1 MPSIFEKYDLKQV
14 INTSGRMTALGVST
28 PRPEVVEAAMAGM
41 NQYFEMKDLVNKNRR
56 LHREIAG
63 SGRGNRCLLRLG
75 GDRPVGGWRIG

>member
-41 NQYFEMKDLVNKNRR
+41 NHYFEMKDLVNKTGDYIAKLLEVEGQPLSLAPRR
-56 LHREIAG
+56 
-63 SGRGNRCLLRLG
+63 
-75 GDRPVGGWRIG
+75 DRPVGGWRIG